1 MNINAFGTD
10 NFLRYTIR
18 TRMKTIKEDDKV
30 RLYPHLRIDQLTH
43 TPLPGH

>member
-18 TRMKTIKEDDKV
+18 SRMRQIKEDDKV
-30 RLYPHLRIDQLTH
+30 CSQSLACFFAS
-43 TPLPGH
+43 LPPRED